1 MTKKQEEWNLKCGTV
16 CYWHLYMY
24 LLTYTCTPKLMC
36 CIFCGSDSERPLS
49 SASQTSVVVN
59 ERLQELIKLFKERTE
74 RAKERLVDP
83 DESEEESPSAS
94 ESMCVGWVTKKKRT

>member
-1 MTKKQEEWNLKCGTV
+1 MF
-16 CYWHLYMY
+16 MF
-24 LLTYTCTPKLMC
+24 C
-36 CIFCGSDSERPLS
+36 CIVYGRERPLS

-74 RAKERLVDP
+74 RAKERLIDP

-94 ESMCVGWVTKKKRT
+94 E

>member
-1 MTKKQEEWNLKCGTV
+1 MCIGHLTEIKGEGNLKCGTV
-16 CYWHLYMY
+16 CHWHLYLY
-24 LLTYTCTPKLMC
+24 LRIPVLPCLY
-36 CIFCGSDSERPLS
+36 CIVCGSGSERPLS

-74 RAKERLVDP
+74 RTKERLIDP

-94 ESMCVGWVTKKKRT
+94 E